1 MWQPGWEGSLGEN
14 GYVYM
19 YGCMPSLFIWN
30 YHNIVDWLY
39 CNTILKVQKK
49 KKKNCLWRSC
59 YREGHGERPQGDHT
73 PPAGTFIFL
82 QENYLRVRRGGWTS
96 PVSPPDS
103 VVKGASCRF
112 HSTLGQTRNH
122 SPECKPPVLQDIGN
136 LEQETTVTHTL
147 TSLSLTPCSLGRGT
161 ERLQNMEMVLLA
173 QVCAKPHTPDDH
185 RSGEGILQ
193 LNILKRNPLFPRR
206 LCSPNIMY
214 VNANSSGLQKASN
227 NRINAG
233 IFRSKKLDRYSDG
246 QFWVSVWLGQS
257 PVIQPNT
264 HLDVAGNV
272 FCGCGSH
279 PSSELLETRPP

>member
-1 MWQPGWEGSLGEN
+1 M
-14 GYVYM
+14 
-19 YGCMPSLFIWN
+19 
-30 YHNIVDWLY
+30 
-39 CNTILKVQKK
+39 
-49 KKKNCLWRSC
+49 
-59 YREGHGERPQGDHT
+59 
-73 PPAGTFIFL
+73 
-82 QENYLRVRRGGWTS
+82 
-96 PVSPPDS
+96 
-103 VVKGASCRF
+103 
-112 HSTLGQTRNH
+112 
-122 SPECKPPVLQDIGN
+122 
-136 LEQETTVTHTL
+136 
-147 TSLSLTPCSLGRGT
+147 
-161 ERLQNMEMVLLA
+161 ERLQNTETVLLA

-246 QFWVSVWLGQS
+246 QFWVSAWLGQS

-264 HLDVAGNV
+264 HLDVAVKV

-279 PSSELLETRPP
+279 PSSELQERRPPSTLWWLRPVRWRLEEQTLRLPRGGRNYVSRHQGQLLSKVSVCRSAFQISHSPR

>member
-1 MWQPGWEGSLGEN
+1 MRLR
-14 GYVYM
+14 
-19 YGCMPSLFIWN
+19 I
-30 YHNIVDWLY
+30 D
-39 CNTILKVQKK
+39 
-49 KKKNCLWRSC
+49 
-59 YREGHGERPQGDHT
+59 
-73 PPAGTFIFL
+73 L
-82 QENYLRVRRGGWTS
+82 QHFQS
-96 PVSPPDS
+96 D
-103 VVKGASCRF
+103 
-112 HSTLGQTRNH
+112 
-122 SPECKPPVLQDIGN
+122 
-136 LEQETTVTHTL
+136 QESL
-147 TSLSLTPCSLGRGT
+147 TSLKATNPAGHRQPGAGNSSHSHTDIT
-161 ERLQNMEMVLLA
+161 E
-173 QVCAKPHTPDDH
+173 PHTPLTRKGDRKAPKHGDGPSSSGLHQAPCPDDH
-185 RSGEGILQ
+185 RSGESMLQ
-193 LNILKRNPLFPRR
+193 FNMFKRNPLFPRR